1 MNTHK
6 IEHYHHYHI
15 KDLLGNIR
23 ETYVY
28 PWEGYKEC
36 VQRTQYYPSGL
47 PWVESAGASEQPWKY
62 NGKEF
67 VEMHGLDEYDSK
79 ARWYY
84 PAICRTTTM
93 DPLAEKYYSTSPYA
107 WCGNN
112 PVRFVDPDGM
122 DWYMDEDST
131 IVWTDY
137 GTQQEMDDNG
147 VKGTYLGE
155 AYVEIKGSY
164 NEKVGSD
171 NTLSAHDAHPAE
183 VIIYG
188 INGEDDISTYNGLT
202 ITSDPERYSMIAEGD
217 YRLKQEQMATS
228 VFAKED
234 LTYRIYT
241 LDNSGYL
248 PTADGETNKN
258 NPSQGPIITDAF
270 MHRTNNNGNAIGN
283 PKNGHPVSAACI
295 VIDARSWRGVE
306 RQLGKSQSIFL
317 RLSRTR

>member
-1 MNTHK
+1 
-6 IEHYHHYHI
+6 
-15 KDLLGNIR
+15 
-23 ETYVY
+23 
-28 PWEGYKEC
+28 
-36 VQRTQYYPSGL
+36 
-47 PWVESAGASEQPWKY
+47 
-62 NGKEF
+62 
-67 VEMHGLDEYDSK
+67 MHGLDEYDSE

-93 DPLAEKYYSTSPYA
+93 DPLAEKYYATSPYA

-112 PVRFVDPDGM
+112 PIRFVDPDGM

-137 GTQQEMDDNG
+137 GSQQEMDDNG

-228 VFAKED
+228 IFAKED

-258 NPSQGPIITDAF
+258 NPSQGPIITDVF
-270 MHRTNNNGNAIGN
+270 MHRTNKNGNAIGN